1 MIFQSFED
9 ALKICLTA
17 ENGSPEQDAALVY
30 CMEHAPDDL
39 KELLRQKFIE
49 FHEGKQG
56 NLHNHGEGCGCG
68 SSRKKSLS
76 DFIK

>member
-1 MIFQSFED
+1 
-9 ALKICLTA
+9 
-17 ENGSPEQDAALVY
+17 
-30 CMEHAPDDL
+30 MEHAPDDL